1 MSDSQNDKN
10 NSHSGLTEGQ
20 AHFLI
25 HPLLQYDPDAAKW
38 IKVIKASYFES
49 SETKPPVPRNQD
61 LPKEAFAEL
70 TGRCILAATSHAWFY
85 QSHPDPE
92 GVKLNI
98 LRDFIKRLRKRYPE
112 TEIVI
117 FDDWHSCPQWPRTE
131 QENAIFY
138 KAMDHMNSMYVYCD
152 VVLFL
157 HAKLP
162 DLDITVRCCT
172 LIPSNYSFGIFVDV
186 TQFHGPESDD
196 IPIKKNDIIVKPSN
210 LDILKSTSKEIEIS
224 YLKRPFGRPNR
235 IPAEE
240 RGWLYAERI
249 TIAVKVATAGQHRFD
264 EIVWSNNEDLRTTIY
279 TWARIL
285 LVAAK
290 RDQIGNALEEYKS
303 ELTKKQ
309 FTRPDDTKLVSELV
323 ESLVDKFATRW
334 KEETE
339 RQQSM
344 STRAREIL
352 LRWGEFTNEYVKEAR
367 LLKQKDE
374 ESGWMWRSFGKI
386 VGLSIFGALIT
397 VVPFVLKVTDDCVDS
412 LVGHSIWV
420 GGKHEFT
427 FVFSIFSLI
436 SHLTH
441 LICALHEYSC

>member
-1 MSDSQNDKN
+1 M
-10 NSHSGLTEGQ
+10 
-20 AHFLI
+20 
-25 HPLLQYDPDAAKW
+25 
-38 IKVIKASYFES
+38 
-49 SETKPPVPRNQD
+49 
-61 LPKEAFAEL
+61 
-70 TGRCILAATSHAWFY
+70 
-85 QSHPDPE
+85 
-92 GVKLNI
+92 
-98 LRDFIKRLRKRYPE
+98 
-112 TEIVI
+112 
-117 FDDWHSCPQWPRTE
+117 
-131 QENAIFY
+131 
-138 KAMDHMNSMYVYCD
+138 
-152 VVLFL
+152 
-157 HAKLP
+157 
-162 DLDITVRCCT
+162 
-172 LIPSNYSFGIFVDV
+172 DV

-196 IPIKKNDIIVKPSN
+196 IPMKKNDIVVKPSN

-235 IPAEE
+235 IPPDE

-290 RDQIGNALEEYKS
+290 RDQIGNALEEYKT

-334 KEETE
+334 KEEME

-352 LRWGEFTNEYVKEAR
+352 LRWGEFSNEYVKEAR

-386 VGLSIFGALIT
+386 VGLSVFGALIA
-397 VVPFVLKVTDDCVDS
+397 VVPFVLKVTDECVDS
-412 LVGHSIWV
+412 MMGHSIWI
-420 GGKHEFT
+420 GGKNEFT
-427 FVFSIFSLI
+427 FVISIFSLI
-436 SHLTH
+436 LSFDSLY
-441 LICALHEYSC
+441 LCSSRIQLLGVLAQYWELQC